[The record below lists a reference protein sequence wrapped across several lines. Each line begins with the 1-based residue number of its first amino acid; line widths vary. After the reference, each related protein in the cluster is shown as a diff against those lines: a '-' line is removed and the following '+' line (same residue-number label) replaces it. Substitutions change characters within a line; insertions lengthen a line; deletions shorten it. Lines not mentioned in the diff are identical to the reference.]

1 MQAHLAPGDF
11 FYENR
16 YLWRARLGGE
26 LKKLLQPIAL
36 NSHYWLGSAC
46 LAICRISS
54 FAPKPLLA
62 ERADMQFPV
71 RATPKLYRFLLDRPL
86 MNYSSLNELR
96 IKLRDW
102 DSKRILCFLRL
113 RFFKYL
119 LRLVDRRRICAFNS
133 FAFAQLAPSVAY
145 AYSPS
150 EYGFVMAVL
159 RLFIDTKDAASG
171 LYSRTPHGCARRDTL
186 HDEPHAAAAP

>member
-1 MQAHLAPGDF
+1 
-11 FYENR
+11 
-16 YLWRARLGGE
+16 
-26 LKKLLQPIAL
+26 
-36 NSHYWLGSAC
+36 
-46 LAICRISS
+46 
-54 FAPKPLLA
+54 
-62 ERADMQFPV
+62 MQFPV

-159 RLFIDTKDAASG
+159 RLFIDTKDAASSSIG
-171 LYSRTPHGCARRDTL
+171 LAFGDFAGASVGGRGIDGDLSPRKTGL
-186 HDEPHAAAAP
+186 GLNFAATFLSVVIPSGTSALRSFG